1 MKLKI
6 AIENLIIPIL
16 IFYVK
21 KIYIDILIYF
31 DHRTSELCVM
41 ENKNLIQPINKKKLK
56 KKEPP
61 VKRKIVIG
69 VILIIFAFSGSFLI
83 YYILQITL
91 HTSNP
96 MVVVVSRSMEPTLLK
111 GDLLFLEGRDPSQIK
126 SGSIIGKEGDIIV
139 FDARNLPGWIN
150 PPNDPIV
157 HRVVEK
163 WYDGAWFFQTKGD
176 ANPSIDSAAV
186 PENRI
191 LGVVVGRI
199 PYIGWVKIVL
209 TDSGLLIPLLVI
221 VSALLIISI
230 IWDIVK
236 KDDDSKVKD
245 KEESKLVYNPKV
257 ADDDLIREIE
267 IDFTEHK

>member
-1 MKLKI
+1 
-6 AIENLIIPIL
+6 
-16 IFYVK
+16 
-21 KIYIDILIYF
+21 
-31 DHRTSELCVM
+31 M
-41 ENKNLIQPINKKKLK
+41 ENKNLIQPINKKKSK

-61 VKRKIVIG
+61 VKRKVIIG
-69 VILIIFAFSGSFLI
+69 VVLIIFAFSGSFLI
-83 YYILQITL
+83 YYILQVAL

-96 MVVVVSRSMEPTLLK
+96 MVVVVSKSMEPTLLK
-111 GDLLFLEGRDPSQIK
+111 GDLLFLEGKDPSQIK
-126 SGSIIGKEGDIIV
+126 NGSIIGKEGDIIV

-157 HRVVEK
+157 HRVVDK

-176 ANPSIDSAAV
+176 ANPTIDSAPV

-191 LGVVVGRI
+191 LGVVTGRI
-199 PYIGWVKIVL
+199 PYIGWVKILL

-236 KDDDSKVKD
+236 KEDKSKD
-245 KEESKLVYNPKV
+245 KGKEGEKLIFKTDGKN
-257 ADDDLIREIE
+257 DDLIRKIE
-267 IDFTEHK
+267 LDFTKK

>member
-1 MKLKI
+1 M
-6 AIENLIIPIL
+6 
-16 IFYVK
+16 
-21 KIYIDILIYF
+21 
-31 DHRTSELCVM
+31 
-41 ENKNLIQPINKKKLK
+41 IQPFKKKKSK
-56 KKEPP
+56 KSEPP
-61 VKRKIVIG
+61 VKRKVIIG
-69 VILIIFAFSGSFLI
+69 VILIIIAFSGSFLV
-83 YYILQITL
+83 YFILQLAL

-126 SGSIIGKEGDIIV
+126 NGTIIGKEGDIIV

-157 HRVVEK
+157 HRVVDK
-163 WYDGAWFFQTKGD
+163 WYDGGWFFLTKGD
-176 ANPSIDSAAV
+176 ANPTVDSSAV
-186 PENRI
+186 PENRV

-236 KDDDSKVKD
+236 KDDTSRDKESKRENLLFKEKD
-245 KEESKLVYNPKV
+245 KNDESV
-257 ADDDLIREIE
+257 REIE
-267 IDFTEHK
+267 LDFTKR